1 MNFFKI
7 SRNFFSY
14 RTPSVAASEIIQN
27 QKRKQK
33 KSLRRFNHAIKKTEA
48 VASRCFVKKAFLK
61 FLQNSQETLMPGSFL
76 NKAAVQACN
85 FITRETPAQVF
96 SCTFCETFKSILF
109 YRTPPVTTS
118 SKSRCFRP
126 KLVFEVGAYIVN
138 QLIEH

>member
-7 SRNFFSY
+7 SRNFFSF

-61 FLQNSQETLMPGSFL
+61 FLQNSQETLMPGSFF
-76 NKAAVQACN
+76 NKAAGSSLQLYYKRDSGTGVFMYILRN
-85 FITRETPAQVF
+85 F
-96 SCTFCETFKSILF
+96 
-109 YRTPPVTTS
+109 
-118 SKSRCFRP
+118 
-126 KLVFEVGAYIVN
+126 
-138 QLIEH
+138 